1 MPLILLLSCL
11 LLAAFAP
18 ARAAPPA
25 FALDEVAPGIFL
37 HRGVHADI
45 DDPARADSAN
55 LAYVEGARCLAVID
69 TGGAVATGKA
79 LLAAIRA
86 RSTKPI
92 CYVINTHVHFD
103 HVLGNAAFVDSGA
116 QFVGH
121 RDLVEAIDANRDYF
135 AEQFAAELG
144 GSARQA
150 MVIAPTLTVEST
162 LELDLGERVLELT
175 AHPLTHTATDVSVRD
190 RQTGTLFTGDLLF
203 RERLPVIDGSLLA
216 WLDWMTAAMAE
227 THALVIPGHGP
238 ADHDWP
244 AGARAQQAYFVAL
257 RDAVRA
263 AVAAGEMVE
272 DAPEKVAAAA
282 LAGWQHSARAH
293 RINVG
298 RAYRELEWE

>member
-1 MPLILLLSCL
+1 MPLLLLFCL
-11 LLAAFAP
+11 LLAALAP
-18 ARAAPPA
+18 VRASPPG

-55 LAYVEGARCLAVID
+55 LGYVEGSRCLAVID

-86 RSTKPI
+86 RSTKPV

-103 HVLGNAAFVDSGA
+103 HVLGNAAFIDSGA

-121 RDLVEAIDANRDYF
+121 RDLVEAIAANRDFF
-135 AEQFAAELG
+135 AEHYAAELG

-150 MVIAPTLTVEST
+150 LVIAPTLTVEST
-162 LELDLGERVLELT
+162 RELDLGDRVLELT
-175 AHPLTHTATDVSVRD
+175 AHPLTHSATDVSVLD
-190 RQTGTLFTGDLLF
+190 RKTGTLFTGDLLF

-216 WLDWMTAAMAE
+216 WLDWMAAAMAK

-238 ADHDWP
+238 PDAAWP
-244 AGARAQQAYFVAL
+244 AGARAQQAYFTAL
-257 RDAVRA
+257 RDAVRV

-272 DAPEKVAAAA
+272 DGPEKVAAEA
-282 LAGWQHSARAH
+282 LTGWQQSARAH